1 MERDSIM
8 KEKPKY
14 PIKTIINCSNIL
26 DYFIKKKKPVTLTEF
41 SEKLNLY
48 PSSVHRILDTLNYL
62 NYVDKLPDSESY
74 QLGLKALE
82 LGMAKLSQIDI
93 IKEASPFLKELSR
106 KINENVYL
114 GVLFENL
121 VFYQAK
127 VEAFRSIKLET
138 HLGTRGHFNCTALG
152 KVLVAFLPKS
162 EREKIYQNM
171 GFHKSTKNSITSKKQ
186 FEKEISKV
194 KSEGFAID
202 NEENEKNIQCIAAPI
217 RDYSGDVIAAISI
230 SGPLYRFNLKEEKA
244 VRAVREEIIQYAQKI
259 SKCLGYNI

>member
-1 MERDSIM
+1 M
-8 KEKPKY
+8 KEIPKY
-14 PIKTIINCSNIL
+14 PIKTIINCSNVL
-26 DYFIKKKKPVTLTEF
+26 NYFIKKNKPVTLTEL

-48 PSSVHRILDTLNYL
+48 PSSVYRILDTL

-93 IKEASPFLKELSR
+93 IKEARPFLKELSR

-114 GVLFENL
+114 GTLFESSVL
-121 VFYQAK
+121 YQAK
-127 VEAFRSIKLET
+127 VEAFRSIKLDT

-152 KVLVAFLPKS
+152 KALVAFLPKS
-162 EREKIYQNM
+162 EREKIYQNL
-171 GFHKSTKNSITSKKQ
+171 GFHKSTKNTITSKKQ

-194 KSEGFAID
+194 RSKGFAID
-202 NEENEKNIQCIAAPI
+202 NEENEEDIQCIAAPI
-217 RDYSGDVIAAISI
+217 RDYSSEVIAAISI
-230 SGPLYRFNLKEEKA
+230 SGPSYRFNIKEEKTI
-244 VRAVREEIIQYAQKI
+244 RKEIIQYAQNI